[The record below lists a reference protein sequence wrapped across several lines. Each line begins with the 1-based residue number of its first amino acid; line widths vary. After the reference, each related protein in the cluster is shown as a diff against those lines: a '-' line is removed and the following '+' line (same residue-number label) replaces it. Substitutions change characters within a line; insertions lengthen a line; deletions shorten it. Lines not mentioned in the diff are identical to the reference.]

1 MVKSNVVQYMYWF
14 YERFMYQ
21 AKLPMPISQLMVLLV
36 LMNEDRQSLTQVCQK
51 LNRSK
56 QQIHHVID
64 WLDLRQL
71 IVKESAMKDRRYVWI
86 SITPKGQSLVE
97 QYAMSVQHDV
107 DELRA
112 RLSS

>member
-1 MVKSNVVQYMYWF
+1 
-14 YERFMYQ
+14 MYQ